1 MRATRFACYVALVHP
16 TQPEQSDFAR
26 LLAGIQKDAHLSY
39 QQVADVAGVNRSQ
52 VWRWVNT
59 GSAPGYEPVRRLA
72 AHLVAA
78 YPQLADAAAALLP
91 AAGYQTPPVGAEPVT
106 ATGSISLPSPAVAGD
121 VTEDADDVTR
131 AVIIAAIGP
140 TAVRQV
146 WAEVHSHPEGTP
158 AHAIFR
164 DPIEVAL
171 FERDAPEL
179 QRIRWI
185 AALRSVDTR
194 PTRMRRAG

>member
-158 AHAIFR
+158 AHEIFR

>member
-1 MRATRFACYVALVHP
+1 MQLV
-16 TQPEQSDFAR
+16 
-26 LLAGIQKDAHLSY
+26 LAGRD
-39 QQVADVAGVNRSQ
+39 
-52 VWRWVNT
+52 
-59 GSAPGYEPVRRLA
+59 PEP
-72 AHLVAA
+72 
-78 YPQLADAAAALLP
+78 Q
-91 AAGYQTPPVGAEPVT
+91 PVT
-106 ATGSISLPSPAVAGD
+106 ATGSITLPSPAAAGD
-121 VTEDADDVTR
+121 ATEDADDVTR

-146 WAEVHSHPEGTP
+146 WAEVHRHPEGTP
-158 AHAIFR
+158 AHEIFR

-194 PTRMRRAG
+194 PTQVMRAG

>member
-1 MRATRFACYVALVHP
+1 M
-16 TQPEQSDFAR
+16 
-26 LLAGIQKDAHLSY
+26 
-39 QQVADVAGVNRSQ
+39 
-52 VWRWVNT
+52 WRWVNT

-72 AHLVAA
+72 AHIVAA

-91 AAGYQTPPVGAEPVT
+91 AAGYQTPPASTEPAPVT
-106 ATGSISLPSPAVAGD
+106 TSGAITLPPLAATGDA
-121 VTEDADDVTR
+121 TEDADDVTR

-146 WAEVHSHPEGTP
+146 WAEVHRHPEGTP
-158 AHAIFR
+158 AHEIFR

-194 PTRMRRAG
+194 PTQVMRAG

>member
-1 MRATRFACYVALVHP
+1 MESR
-16 TQPEQSDFAR
+16 PER
-26 LLAGIQKDAHLSY
+26 PPEGKLI
-39 QQVADVAGVNRSQ
+39 
-52 VWRWVNT
+52 
-59 GSAPGYEPVRRLA
+59 
-72 AHLVAA
+72 
-78 YPQLADAAAALLP
+78 ADAADRLDLSIREAAKRAGISYGRWRQITTGYQNVSPGSFAPVRAPAKTLARMARVVGLVPSQLTAAGRDDAAVILADLQRP
-91 AAGYQTPPVGAEPVT
+91 AADT
-106 ATGSISLPSPAVAGD
+106 ATATDSATATD
-121 VTEDADDVTR
+121 VTDYADDADDVTR
-131 AVIIAAIGP
+131 AVVVAAIGP

-158 AHAIFR
+158 ASAIFA

-194 PTRMRRAG
+194 PTQVRRAG